1 VRAYLSH
8 IESRAAGPIT
18 LANGTSRRTSQKVI
32 KSIEEGIEKARGEGE
47 GRGKGKGKGKGEE
60 VVLKATGKAI
70 ERLLGVALFF
80 QGEEGM
86 KVEVRTGSV
95 GAVDDVVEKQ
105 NGAETGESQVRRTSC
120 LEVAV
125 RLA

>member
-18 LANGTSRRTSQKVI
+18 LPNGTSKRLSQKVI
-32 KSIEEGIEKARGEGE
+32 KSSIEDGIEKARGGGE
-47 GRGKGKGKGKGEE
+47 WRGKGEE
-60 VVLKATGKAI
+60 VMLKATGKAI

-80 QGEEGM
+80 QGEEGV

-95 GAVDDVVEKQ
+95 GAVDDVVEKKS
-105 NGAETGESQVRRTSC
+105 GAEMGESQVRRTSF

-125 RLA
+125 RLV

>member
-18 LANGTSRRTSQKVI
+18 LANGTSRRISQKAI
-32 KSIEEGIEKARGEGE
+32 KSIEDGIEKARGEGE
-47 GRGKGKGKGKGEE
+47 GRGKGEE
-60 VVLKATGKAI
+60 VMLKATGKAI

-80 QGEEGM
+80 QGEEGV
-86 KVEVRTGSV
+86 KVEFRTGSV
-95 GAVDDVVEKQ
+95 GAVDDVVEKE
-105 NGAETGESQVRRTSC
+105 NGTETGESQVRRVSC